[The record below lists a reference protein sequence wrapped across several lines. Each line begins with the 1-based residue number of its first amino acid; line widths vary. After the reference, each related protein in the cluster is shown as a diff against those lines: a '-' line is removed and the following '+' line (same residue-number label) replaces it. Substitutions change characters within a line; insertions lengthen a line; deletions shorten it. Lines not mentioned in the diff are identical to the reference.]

1 MTMQHTEK
9 IHIRAGAFEG
19 FRSLLCEYGIE
30 PGALLEQVGIEEMS
44 LKFPETQIATD
55 KYRHA
60 LNLAAELTGEP
71 HFGLL
76 MSQKQTLHKFGAIG
90 YLMMH
95 ANTVGQSIACLDQYL
110 RIHDAG
116 SNAVI
121 DITNKT
127 ALWTVS
133 LRVVSSE
140 STVQHTE
147 MALGLAAKIIR
158 IISSETWRPS
168 AIYFEHAKP
177 KSTHAH
183 EKIFKCPV
191 YFEQAAN
198 ALEFPEQLLRTKLP
212 SADRG
217 LYQIIQSHIE
227 GIAKEKG
234 DGFVG
239 LVKQSIQ
246 ESLEDGKPCLQ
257 DTAKKFGM
265 SAAQLQR
272 KLKQEGAAFQD
283 AVQDVRHGLAC
294 KYLAGTDMPLATI
307 ATLLAYAEPAVFS
320 RSFKRN
326 CGVTPR
332 EWRRENAV

>member
-1 MTMQHTEK
+1 MAQSHSEE

-19 FRSLLCEYGIE
+19 FHSLLSEYGIE
-30 PGALLEQVGIEEMS
+30 PSEILTQVGIDEIS
-44 LKFPETQIATD
+44 LKFPDTQIATS
-55 KYRHA
+55 KYRRA

-95 ANTVGQSIACLDQYL
+95 ASTVGQSIACLDQYL

-116 SNAVI
+116 STAVI
-121 DITNKT
+121 DIRNKT

-133 LRVVSSE
+133 LRVVGSE
-140 STVQHTE
+140 SIVQHTE
-147 MALGLAAKIIR
+147 LALGLAIKILR
-158 IISSETWRPS
+158 IISYETWRPS
-168 AIYFEHAKP
+168 AMYFERAKP
-177 KSTHAH
+177 KCTQVH

-227 GIAKEKG
+227 GLAKEKG
-234 DGFVG
+234 DGFIG

-257 DTAKKFGM
+257 GTAKQFGM
-265 SAAQLQR
+265 STAQLQR
-272 KLKQEGAAFQD
+272 KLKQEGAVFQD

-294 KYLAGTDMPLATI
+294 KYLADTDMPLATI